1 MKSNTKISKQIEKK
15 TNSKLIGIIN
25 LAKKNKDWKEVA
37 EVLSGPTRKI
47 VSVNLSEISDGAEEK
62 DVVIVPGKVLSMGTI
77 NKKIKISALKFSKGA
92 IEKLKD
98 NKISFNTIEE
108 EIKSNSK
115 AEGIKILRKWKSS
128 TEKEW

>member
-115 AEGIKILRKWKSS
+115 AEGIKILRK
-128 TEKEW
+128 